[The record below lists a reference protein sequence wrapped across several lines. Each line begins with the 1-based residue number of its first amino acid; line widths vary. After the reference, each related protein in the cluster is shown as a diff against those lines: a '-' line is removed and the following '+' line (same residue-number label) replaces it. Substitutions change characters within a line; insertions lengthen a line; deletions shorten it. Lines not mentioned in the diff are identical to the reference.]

1 MTPVLLTQ
9 IGPPTKRRN
18 RFVASEPTIQ
28 VQESSISP
36 PGTATKTRSESNI
49 YTDFDSDVR
58 WIKQTVRTDLET
70 LRPATQG
77 VAHYYLTERIKV
89 LDTTDHGYATH
100 PLSPRP
106 IPYLAFWFA
115 HAFGLED
122 PQVRRL
128 LGLCLVYACLSST
141 PRDDLLDGS
150 AFAPRQQKYLSDWFW
165 QRYVAT
171 LEKLFAAES
180 SIWQLLSKSKYDWER
195 CDRWVLSKKRRET
208 ADPLSAAFLRNSSAY
223 LAALIFPTLAGVA
236 LLSNRAKKISAIR
249 RFVSHY
255 CMGWRI
261 LDDWRDWRDDLEAN
275 IQSNSVLTF
284 LAIKARISNRVP
296 LTKEL
301 VVSVLSDKG
310 VVSRIYSAMARFCL
324 AARREAAKLH
334 AVYVTRFID
343 EQHMGYEA
351 ELARMRVD
359 QENFRNSL
367 ARLLEAAPGASKA
380 LPNKNS

>member
-1 MTPVLLTQ
+1 MTPILLTQ
-9 IGPPTKRRN
+9 TGTPTRRKN
-18 RFVASEPTIQ
+18 RVVASEPTID
-28 VQESSISP
+28 VQESFISP
-36 PGTATKTRSESNI
+36 PDTSTKTQSESNI
-49 YTDFDSDVR
+49 YTDFNSDVR
-58 WIKQTVRTDLET
+58 WIKQTVRADLET

-77 VAHYYLTERIKV
+77 VAHYYLTERIRV
-89 LDTTDHGYATH
+89 LDTTDHRCATH

-122 PQVRRL
+122 PHVRRL

-150 AFAPRQQKYLSDWFW
+150 AFAPRQQTYLSDWFW

-171 LEKLFAAES
+171 LEKLFDAES
-180 SIWQLLSKSKYDWER
+180 SIWQLLSKSRHDWEH
-195 CDRWVLSKKRRET
+195 CDRWVLSEKRHEV

-236 LLSNRAKKISAIR
+236 LLSNRTQEISAIR

-275 IQSNSVLTF
+275 IQSNSVLAF
-284 LAIKARISNRVP
+284 LLIRARMSTRVP
-296 LTKEL
+296 LTKHL
-301 VVSVLSDKG
+301 VVTVLSDKA

-324 AARREAAKLH
+324 AARREAANLQ

-343 EQHMGYEA
+343 EQLMGYEA
-351 ELARMRVD
+351 ELARMRTD
-359 QENFRNSL
+359 KENFRNSL
-367 ARLLEAAPGASKA
+367 ARLLEAACGASKA
-380 LPNKNS
+380 PPTKNS